1 MPTADKGLL
10 EAAGDLRPAELH
22 HLLDVED
29 LWRWCGRVGAWCP
42 GGEERAILL
51 QFRGLLGLRQGPPGP
66 VRGREEGV
74 FVP

>member
-1 MPTADKGLL
+1 MPTADEGLL

-29 LWRWCGRVGAWCP
+29 LRRWCDRVGAFRP
-42 GGEERAILL
+42 GGERAILL
-51 QFRGLLGLRQGPPGP
+51 QFHTAFGVCGSGPGGP

-74 FVP
+74 LVP

>member
-1 MPTADKGLL
+1 MPTADEGLL

-29 LWRWCGRVGAWCP
+29 LRRWCDRVGAFRP
-42 GGEERAILL
+42 GGERAILL
-51 QFRGLLGLRQGPPGP
+51 QFRGFWGLRQGPPGP